1 MSYFNPNRTSPVAP
15 PHSQDVS
22 RSVSAASVTA
32 APRASQDMSRPQTM
46 NVDATSRQMAAQ
58 GYIYAPHGWYYDT
71 LHTSNGSGTHMEQQQ
86 QQTFMSTGIH
96 HLNHLQRLSHASNNR
111 ATSSH
116 AEYMNGYLRPHIHMT
131 PSHMMP
137 SSHSFPWSTQ
147 AQQQTQHVDF
157 SATSSSSSLQGNA
170 KQQQSQSNTGTNS
183 DTTTTNASSSGRS
196 FEPFVDQSSL
206 LQGSSIDAATLQNNG
221 NAHGNVSPNALKD
234 ITNQEKQDDE
244 KEVSNTSTANISIPK
259 GDTISTTAAASLK
272 RQSLDSLSLSP
283 STCSDATALISPVT
297 ADSDASSNKKLKTTT
312 DISPTSKDTSENN
325 LHLVCAAIEIVTNH
339 DALSKQDSPKQDSPP
354 RTGQSP
360 PGSFSFANESIP
372 TSTQTS
378 NASSSPATT
387 NPTILQSYV
396 TGPMM
401 PPPPLPT
408 AAFPFALPPSL
419 TPLNPMTT
427 NTAVIH
433 EQKGSKSV
441 SKKQSKGKNMMCSC
455 PKSKCVKLYCECFQA
470 GNFCSKE
477 CKCTS
482 CHNTTEE
489 SGPSGKRTLAINRI
503 LARNPHAFNKN
514 RTVSEKKR
522 NDDSGVNCRCVKS
535 NCLKLYCDCFQ
546 SGQLCGDKC
555 MCVKCLNT
563 KEESGAFGEVSKA
576 RAEKL
581 SRNPKAFEK
590 KVKKTGEGCACK
602 NNKCLKKYCDC
613 FSNGIQCTSSCV
625 CRDCQNKGSDTPMLM
640 YTGMQRP
647 SLFQPERV

>member
-1 MSYFNPNRTSPVAP
+1 MKSPVAP

-22 RSVSAASVTA
+22 RSVSASGA
-32 APRASQDMSRPQTM
+32 APRASQDVSRPQAM
-46 NVDATSRQMAAQ
+46 NLNATSQQMTAQ
-58 GYIYAPHGWYYDT
+58 GYVYTPHGWYNDP
-71 LHTSNGSGTHMEQQQ
+71 LQANRASGTYMEQQQQ

-116 AEYMNGYLRPHIHMT
+116 AEYINGYLRPHIHMA
-131 PSHMMP
+131 PSHPMP
-137 SSHSFPWSTQ
+137 FSYSYPWSMSTQ
-147 AQQQTQHVDF
+147 ARHQTHVGYSSSPSFSLQRNAQQQN
-157 SATSSSSSLQGNA
+157 G
-170 KQQQSQSNTGTNS
+170 SNTGVNS
-183 DTTTTNASSSGRS
+183 DTTKNASPSSGRS

-206 LQGSSIDAATLQNNG
+206 LQGNSVDVDNG
-221 NAHGNVSPNALKD
+221 NVNGNVSPNALKD

-244 KEVSNTSTANISIPK
+244 KEATSTFTRNISIPK
-259 GDTISTTAAASLK
+259 GDAISTTAAASLK

-297 ADSDASSNKKLKTTT
+297 ADSDASSNKKLKSTT
-312 DISPTSKDTSENN
+312 DISPSSKDTSENN

-339 DALSKQDSPKQDSPP
+339 DAISKQDSPKQDSPP
-354 RTGQSP
+354 RAGQSP

-372 TSTQTS
+372 TYTQTS
-378 NASSSPATT
+378 NASSSLVPPD
-387 NPTILQSYV
+387 PTILQSYV

-401 PPPPLPT
+401 PPPPLPKAT
-408 AAFPFALPPSL
+408 FPFALPPSMI
-419 TPLNPMTT
+419 PLNPMTT
-427 NTAVIH
+427 NTALIH

-441 SKKQSKGKNMMCSC
+441 SKKQSKGKSMMCSC

-503 LARNPHAFNKN
+503 LARNPHAFNKD
-514 RTVSEKKR
+514 RVVSEKKK
-522 NDDSGVNCRCVKS
+522 NDESGVSCRCVKS

-546 SGQLCGDKC
+546 SGQLCGDRC

-625 CRDCQNKGSDTPMLM
+625 CKDCQNKGPDTSMLM

-647 SLFQPERV
+647 ALFQPERV